1 MHLTDKGLIIGFG
14 VIATIG
20 IGVLIGKSI
29 AKKKK
34 AKKEENK
41 VNFEEQMKKLKKLLM
56 KIQFTEKILLK

>member
-1 MHLTDKGLIIGFG
+1 MHLTDRGLIIGFG

-41 VNFEEQMKKLKKLLM
+41 VNFEKQIVES
-56 KIQFTEKILLK
+56 IH